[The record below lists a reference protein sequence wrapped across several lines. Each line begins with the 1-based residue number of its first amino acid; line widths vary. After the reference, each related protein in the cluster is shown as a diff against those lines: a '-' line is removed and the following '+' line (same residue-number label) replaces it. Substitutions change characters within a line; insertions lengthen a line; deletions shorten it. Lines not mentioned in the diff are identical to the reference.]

1 MYSGG
6 SKIFCEGGAQPYI
19 IAKFSGK
26 KHEIE
31 KKSFRLQG
39 RIPGVSSLDPPPL
52 FDVNA
57 SLTPTENCC

>member
-19 IAKFSGK
+19 IAKFTGK

-31 KKSFRLQG
+31 KSVRLQR
-39 RIPGVSSLDPPPL
+39 RIRVVSSLGPL
-52 FDVNA
+52 PIFGVN
-57 SLTPTENCC
+57 SLLTPNENCC